1 MAIAKWLKQSGIV
14 LLLPHGLD
22 GAGPEHSS
30 SRIERMLQVYN
41 HTYSPTRTDRL
52 KLAHE
57 RSLHPRVK
65 GEYQHACRLPHHTS
79 AIFPSSSSPNEEELS
94 QTPCRGC
101 AKGPPPFGCTL
112 TPSSISYEA
121 HSTPGLQAASSKLS
135 EMLPSTQFQPV
146 LPDVHPPTDKIERV
160 VLVSGKLYYE
170 LAKER
175 AARGLEDRVAL
186 IRIEEL
192 APFPFACLADI
203 LKPYTTSNSK
213 LEWLWVQEEPKNQ
226 GAWGHVKDRLLTVL
240 SGLGER
246 AEVRFVGRRE
256 DAVPV
261 TGIGKD
267 YQVQQRA
274 VVEGA
279 FEGL

>member
-1 MAIAKWLKQSGIV
+1 
-14 LLLPHGLD
+14 
-22 GAGPEHSS
+22 
-30 SRIERMLQVYN
+30 MLFYFI
-41 HTYSPTRTDRL
+41 R
-52 KLAHE
+52 
-57 RSLHPRVK
+57 
-65 GEYQHACRLPHHTS
+65 
-79 AIFPSSSSPNEEELS
+79 SSP
-94 QTPCRGC
+94 
-101 AKGPPPFGCTL
+101 
-112 TPSSISYEA
+112 
-121 HSTPGLQAASSKLS
+121 HSWLQAASSKLS
-135 EMLPSTQFQPV
+135 EMLPGTQFRPV
-146 LPDVHPPTDKIERV
+146 LPDAQPTDRIERV
-160 VLVSGKLYYE
+160 VLASGKIYYE

-192 APFPFACLADI
+192 APFPFAYLADI

-226 GAWGHVKDRLLTVL
+226 GAWGHVKDRLRTVL

-246 AEVRFVGRRE
+246 AEVGFVGRRE
-256 DAVPV
+256 DAVPA

-279 FEGL
+279 FKGL